1 MTKKAVKQSL
11 RTQDNV
17 IPYHGL
23 STLAKDVSQSNR
35 MRINREKLR
44 KNQGRWKLLE
54 FRWASIITFSAVPV
68 NSQKRAKLWKLK

>member
-54 FRWASIITFSAVPV
+54 FRWATKVD
-68 NSQKRAKLWKLK
+68 LT